1 MLSDNRAI
9 AQQLLSR
16 LGSGA
21 APEDVA
27 MLVSED
33 VSFEIPGDVTA
44 FPWIGAKVGRQA
56 FTEFVRDQRKLLVSD
71 MFRVDDIMVSDTRA
85 VILGEL
91 SGTVRKN
98 NNIVATYFVIILTIA
113 NGEVGR
119 FQMLENSFAASQA
132 AH

>member
-1 MLSDNRAI
+1 MIADNLAI
-9 AQQLLSR
+9 AQQLLAK

-21 APEDVA
+21 APDDVA
-27 MLVSED
+27 TLVSED

-44 FPWIGAKVGRQA
+44 FPWIGDKVGRQA
-56 FTEFVRDQRKLLVSD
+56 FAGFVRDQRKLLVSD
-71 MFRVDDIMVSDTRA
+71 VFRVDDILVSDTRA

-91 SGTVRKN
+91 SGAVRKTGKT
-98 NNIVATYFVIILTIA
+98 VATYFAIVLTIA
-113 NGEVGR
+113 NGKIGR

>member
-56 FTEFVRDQRKLLVSD
+56 FAEFVRDQRKLLVSD

-113 NGEVGR
+113 NGEVSR